1 MSVENCDEA
10 VLHDARRL
18 IGRAREVVE
27 FYAGDF
33 APIRTDQVSVL
44 LSHNSCFLKVFAFKS
59 TDLAAFVLPAA
70 RGVYPI
76 GVNQLATR
84 TDRQFAIR
92 HELAHVIA
100 GEVDEPT
107 FLSDD
112 SYMGHSERVADLF
125 ALADMV
131 PGWVI
136 RHMRRDRVSWRDIL
150 VEVRGAIQTECAG
163 DWPADRLDDRAR
175 LRLRLFRE
183 WSV

>member
-1 MSVENCDEA
+1 MANCDGA
-10 VLHDARRL
+10 VLRDTEVL
-18 IGRAREVVE
+18 IDRARQVVE

-33 APIRTDQVSVL
+33 SPIRTDQLSAL
-44 LSHNSCFLKVFAFKS
+44 LKSHSCFLKTFPFES
-59 TDLAAFVLPAA
+59 TDLAAFVLPAM
-70 RGVYPI
+70 RGIYPI
-76 GVNQLATR
+76 GVNRLASR

-125 ALADMV
+125 ALADLV
-131 PGWVI
+131 PGWML
-136 RHMRRDRVSWRDIL
+136 RHMRGDRMSWRDIS
-150 VEVRGAIQTECAG
+150 VEVRGAIQSECAG
-163 DWPADRLDDRAR
+163 GWPADRLEDRTR

-183 WSV
+183 YCV

>member
-1 MSVENCDEA
+1 MGNCDGA
-10 VLHDARRL
+10 VLHDTRVLIEKARR
-18 IGRAREVVE
+18 VVE

-33 APIRTDQVSVL
+33 APIRTDQLSAL
-44 LSHNSCFLKVFAFKS
+44 LKSNSCYLKIFPFES
-59 TDLAAFVLPAA
+59 TDLAAFVLPAT

-76 GVNQLATR
+76 GVNQLASR

-131 PGWVI
+131 PGWLL
-136 RHMRRDRVSWRDIL
+136 RYMRRDRVRWRDIL
-150 VEVRGAIQTECAG
+150 AELRGAIQTHCAG
-163 DWPADRLDDRAR
+163 DWPADRLDDRAV

-183 WSV
+183 CGV